1 MADDARWYVVH
12 TYSGYENIVAENI
25 GKIVENRKMQDKIL
39 GVMIPME
46 KVVEVK
52 DDKTVETERKL
63 FPGYVVV
70 KLAVEY
76 DDDNQPQVPNE
87 TWHAIRYTRGCTG
100 FVGPESKPVPLT
112 EAEVQKLGIEKKSV
126 EVTYKD
132 GDLVTVTSGPFEGF
146 SGVVEMLDA
155 EKNVVRVAISMFGRE
170 TPVEFELDQ
179 VESAVE

>member
-76 DDDNQPQVPNE
+76 DDDNQPQVPN
-87 TWHAIRYTRGCTG
+87 
-100 FVGPESKPVPLT
+100 
-112 EAEVQKLGIEKKSV
+112 
-126 EVTYKD
+126 
-132 GDLVTVTSGPFEGF
+132 
-146 SGVVEMLDA
+146 
-155 EKNVVRVAISMFGRE
+155 
-170 TPVEFELDQ
+170 
-179 VESAVE
+179 

>member
-126 EVTYKD
+126 EVTYKE

-179 VESAVE
+179 VEVVSQ